1 MNFKKT
7 FKKIPLLLLPLGTVA
22 IGLSAT
28 VNTAVIEKNTEE
40 KEFSTDFLNST
51 NDIFKKYFDSLNI
64 TGLREKVKNIK
75 GPNIGII
82 DTALVDPSMFIRD
95 DSNSLSSK
103 IIHITDTIEKISSKK
118 SGKTFKKYTTN
129 HKDSD
134 SYSLKNVSSSYELNE
149 NARHATQI
157 ANIMGGRYGISQN
170 SDIYSVSL
178 YDENRGV
185 KDFEAILNTFLVNNV
200 KIINMS
206 LGSSA
211 YFNRFINELF
221 YKKFQRNLYKYY
233 YASIGLFPDGEDIET
248 FYSKPENKI
257 AILNMCN
264 IDVSSK
270 TQAESS
276 AYFNIIYSIY
286 GKAISS
292 HNESLSMIIWRSFFG
307 FDNELNKIV
316 QNYAMSLLNDDITK
330 KDIEENY
337 KKYAN
342 NFLEALE
349 TTFLK
354 DYLYKNIYDKK
365 GSFDINELQALVKT
379 DSITHL
385 LNDYN
390 SNLMDKYAN
399 RYGIKF
405 VISAGNDEMALY
417 LQRLIHERNSEN
429 NQYEF
434 NKFDYFNTDS
444 QQFNKNSKNAIYVGS
459 INENGY
465 QSAFSNQGDSDR
477 DDYPFVSSYGEMPLN
492 TLNIGDKYKSNK
504 FVNYIFNDLI
514 GTSYAA
520 PTIAGSLAVLESNIY
535 GEKASQFEKTMNI
548 PLLKAALI
556 SSSKYKKDN
565 GDYFNDKWDMMNTN
579 TLEGYVLHNNNAH
592 RIQGYGTPDF
602 EKVEKYFEYK
612 NKNYLH
618 LNPDPFVSP
627 EETSYDSFKN
637 LNKTYLLDTSSI
649 ENEIKEWFDINN
661 NMNVK
666 TIRIKLPDEKLTKEV
681 RIGLSWDNVIT
692 YLDFQQLRNIFA
704 KYEQKSSHIIEDAY
718 EDLMNIMDLKV
729 LPAGMWDIKGT
740 QFNPLTLTSSG
751 KNSTTEMILINDKA
765 TMHES
770 SNNYDFDIYLV
781 FSSPKLK
788 TKYPDISEVD
798 LAIYRTLKLDIIK
811 RSLARGL
818 LPLTIG
824 VL

>member
-1 MNFKKT
+1 MNLKKHL
-7 FKKIPLLLLPLGTVA
+7 KKIPLLLLPLGTVA
-22 IGLSAT
+22 LGLSAT

-40 KEFSTDFLNST
+40 KEFSTNFLNNT
-51 NDIFKKYFDSLNI
+51 TDIFKKYFDSLNI

-82 DTALVDPSMFIRD
+82 DTALVDPNMFIRD
-95 DSNSLSSK
+95 DSNPLSSK
-103 IIHITDTIEKISSKK
+103 IIHITDTIEEISSKK
-118 SGKTFKKYTTN
+118 SGKSFKKYTTN
-129 HKDSD
+129 PKDSNLNL
-134 SYSLKNVSSSYELNE
+134 LKNVNSSYNLNE
-149 NARHATQI
+149 NSRHATQI

-170 SDIYSVSL
+170 SDIYSVAL
-178 YDENRGV
+178 YDENRRA

-200 KIINMS
+200 KIVNMS
-206 LGSSA
+206 LGYSA
-211 YFNRFINELF
+211 HFNRFINELF
-221 YKKFQRNLYKYY
+221 YKNFQRNLYKYY
-233 YASIGLFPDGEDIET
+233 YTSVSLASGKEDLET

-257 AILNMCN
+257 AVLNMCN
-264 IDVSSK
+264 IDISSK

-276 AYFNIIYSIY
+276 AYFNIMYSIY
-286 GKAISS
+286 EKAMSS
-292 HNESLSMIIWRSFFG
+292 QNESLSMIIWRNFFG
-307 FDNELNKIV
+307 FDNELNTIV
-316 QNYAMSLLNDDITK
+316 QKYAMSLSMDDITK

-354 DYLYKNIYDKK
+354 DYLYKNIYGKK
-365 GSFDINELQALVKT
+365 GDFNINELQELVKM

-399 RYGIKF
+399 RYGMKF
-405 VISAGNDEMALY
+405 VISAGNDEMALF
-417 LQRLIHERNSEN
+417 LQRLIHERNSKN

-444 QQFNKNSKNAIYVGS
+444 QQFNKNSKNVIYVGS

-492 TLNIGDKYKSNK
+492 TLNISDKYKSNK

-565 GDYFNDKWDMMNTN
+565 GDYFNEKWDMMNTN

-612 NKNYLH
+612 NKDYLQ
-618 LNPDPFVSP
+618 LNPDAITAHK
-627 EETSYDSFKN
+627 EINHDSLSNF
-637 LNKTYLLDTSSI
+637 NKTYLLNTSSI
-649 ENEIKEWFDINN
+649 EGEIKEWFDINYD
-661 NMNVK
+661 MNAK
-666 TIRIKLPDEKLTKEV
+666 IITISLPNERLTKEV

-692 YLDFQQLRNIFA
+692 YSDFSILRNIFA
-704 KYEQKSSHIIEDAY
+704 KYEKKDSHIVEDAY

-729 LPAGMWDIKGT
+729 LPAGMSDIERT

-751 KNSTTEMILINDKA
+751 KNSTSEMILINDKA
-765 TMHES
+765 TMNES
-770 SNNYDFDIYLV
+770 SNNYAFDIYLV
-781 FSSPKLK
+781 FSNPKLK
-788 TKYPDISEVD
+788 EKYSDISEAD
-798 LAIYRTLKLDIIK
+798 LATYTSLKLDIIK
-811 RSLARGL
+811 RCLARGL